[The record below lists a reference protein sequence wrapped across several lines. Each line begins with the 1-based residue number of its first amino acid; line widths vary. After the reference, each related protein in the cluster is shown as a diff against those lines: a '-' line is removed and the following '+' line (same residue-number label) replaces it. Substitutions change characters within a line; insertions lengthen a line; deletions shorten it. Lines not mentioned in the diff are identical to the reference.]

1 MSAATLLSVDDL
13 VIGFPRAGGW
23 ARAVDRVS
31 LAVGPGERVGLVGAS
46 GSGKSLTALAVLG
59 LVPEPGVRLG
69 GAVRVVGVDPFSAC
83 GPELARVRGGEV
95 GLVLQEP
102 AEALNPV
109 FSVSFQLVETLRIHR
124 RLGRAEAR
132 EEALRLLARLRLEPV
147 AAIARAYPHQLSGG
161 QAQRVML
168 ALALAG
174 RPRLL
179 VADEPTSALDVT
191 TQAGVL
197 DLLRRTCDEDG
208 LALLLVGHD
217 LAVVTGLADRLL
229 VMLAGEL
236 VEVAP
241 TADLLEQPLHP
252 YTRLLL
258 ASRPEARTPSAAGS
272 GPLPA
277 LGPHLPGCRFAPA
290 CPLAQPSCRSAHPE
304 LVAVTPRRLLR
315 CPVVSERQAGSA
327 SVPPE
332 GRDSFR
338 SLPVA

>member
-1 MSAATLLSVDDL
+1 MSTPPLLAVDDL
-13 VIGFPRAGGW
+13 VVGFPRGDGW
-23 ARAVDRVS
+23 VRAVDRVS
-31 LAVGPGERVGLVGAS
+31 FTVKTGERVGLVGAS

-59 LVPEPGVRLG
+59 LVPEPGARLG
-69 GAVRVVGVDPFSAC
+69 GSVRVAGVDPFRAS
-83 GPELARVRGGEV
+83 GPELSRVRGGEV

-109 FSVSFQLVETLRIHR
+109 FSVGFQLVEVLRIHL
-124 RLGRAEAR
+124 RLGRSEAR
-132 EEALRLLARLRLEPV
+132 DEALRLLARLRLEPA

-179 VADEPTSALDVT
+179 LADEPTSALDVT

-197 DLLRRTCDEDG
+197 EALRRTCDEDG

-217 LAVVTGLADRLL
+217 LAVVTGLAERVL

-236 VEVAP
+236 VEVAR
-241 TADLLEQPLHP
+241 TADLLDRPLHP

-258 ASRPEARTPSAAGS
+258 ASRPEARSPSRSGS
-272 GPLPA
+272 SPLPS

-290 CPLAQPSCRSAHPE
+290 CPLARPDCHRDHPA
-304 LVAVTPRRLLR
+304 LVEVAPGRLLR
-315 CPVVSERQAGSA
+315 CPVVKERSA
-327 SVPPE
+327 VS
-332 GRDSFR
+332 GQR
-338 SLPVA
+338 SAAPAHP